1 MGLHRRRLRLR
12 NNNIDDDDGDDDDDE
27 YAHASEDDDDDD
39 DDTMYYRGLES
50 ITPHTKV
57 SKRLNRHDAM
67 MLVLNEV
74 DRQYDGEHGSI
85 YDPEQIKSLYQQIS
99 VDCQLEAEGR
109 AIEDRKEIEEEEVV
123 VVAAADRKEEK
134 WNNHD
139 DVVMT
144 KQRRSVMVA
153 AAAVT
158 TNTTARKQYSSI
170 FMNESPE
177 SPTRRI
183 VPAAA

>member
-1 MGLHRRRLRLR
+1 MGYAHAS
-12 NNNIDDDDGDDDDDE
+12 DDDDD
-27 YAHASEDDDDDD
+27 DDDFDDDD

-57 SKRLNRHDAM
+57 SKRLNRNDAM

-99 VDCQLEAEGR
+99 VDCQIEAEGR
-109 AIEDRKEIEEEEVV
+109 AIQDRKEIEEEEVV
-123 VVAAADRKEEK
+123 VAVADRKEEK

-139 DVVMT
+139 DIFMT

-153 AAAVT
+153 AAAAT
-158 TNTTARKQYSSI
+158 TNTTTRKQYSSI